1 MLYSQH
7 FTFHWKLLV
16 YNVDTSLGGAGANL
30 QTVFLVFLGSVKVG
44 GRGKGKQEHVLLPLA
59 SRSLFAGLRGGDVE
73 GFERTPFARL
83 IQILGVLKS
92 KKF

>member
-30 QTVFLVFLGSVKVG
+30 QTVFLVLLGSVKVS
-44 GRGKGKQEHVLLPLA
+44 GRGKGKQENVLLSLA
-59 SRSLFAGLRGGDVE
+59 SQRMTGMTACSQVREGVTSRDSNETLLRG
-73 GFERTPFARL
+73 
-83 IQILGVLKS
+83 
-92 KKF
+92 

>member
-30 QTVFLVFLGSVKVG
+30 QTVFLVLLGSVKVG

-59 SRSLFAGLRGGDVE
+59 SQRRRE
-73 GFERTPFARL
+73 E
-83 IQILGVLKS
+83 
-92 KKF
+92 